1 MKKFILR
8 PLIFIYIFTS
18 SLLFAEDVPMPPTA
32 TNRPGG
38 PGGDTGT
45 QGSQSIPVDMY
56 VYVLAIVA
64 IMLIVFYTKKYKA
77 QKI

>member
-1 MKKFILR
+1 MKKIILR

-18 SLLFAEDVPMPPTA
+18 TFLYAGDIPDPPLAGDTV
-32 TNRPGG
+32 TS
-38 PGGDTGT
+38 GDTGT
-45 QGSQSIPVDMY
+45 PGAPASIPVDMY

-64 IMLIVFYTKKYKA
+64 IMLIVFYTKKYKS